1 MNTKAMLVIIILII
15 IAISSIVIS
24 QPQNV
29 KTASYNNG
37 NLVLPSYVNNN
48 SSYITIMPTYSN
60 SIMPFT
66 TINSPNANIN
76 LNVTSNLVTYEKSL
90 NKTIWADLIVMVDGT
105 GTLTNGNLF
114 RLNYTFPALYNK
126 TTHVG
131 FGNVNNVN
139 VNLTILPEFIY
150 DYVVNGTFYTNYN
163 YNFLPDYLETIP
175 NVINYIGDQY
185 KINATYYNIPTY
197 NITVKY
203 SSTQT
208 AGYLY
213 SLNTYMHSFIMKYNN
228 VNVTPVYYI
237 FNFLGHNYTSTQEGT
252 NLVNTTYIFYLNLTV
267 PNGTY
272 YYIATPVIEYQTF
285 SSNGLPIYQYI
296 PMTNYSV
303 TGYFIISGSNFNL
316 NVTNPLPLINYKQI
330 YFYAYL
336 VISGLLI
343 LAVLKLS
350 NGLIMAYS
358 MSASLFMLIGY
369 KLNLPFFNTS
379 LIMTVITLI
388 SGMFVYLY
396 IWSEK

>member
-15 IAISSIVIS
+15 IAISSIIIS

-29 KTASYNNG
+29 KIASYNNG
-37 NLVLPSYVNNN
+37 NLVLPYYVSNN
-48 SSYITIMPTYSN
+48 SSYVTLMPTITN
-60 SIMPFT
+60 SFIPFA
-66 TINSPNANIN
+66 TIDAPNANIN

-90 NKTIWADLIVMVDGT
+90 NKTIWADLIIMVDGSAS
-105 GTLTNGNLF
+105 LSNGATF
-114 RLNYTFPALYNK
+114 RLNYTVPALYNR
-126 TTHVG
+126 TLHLG
-131 FGNVNNVN
+131 FGDVNNVN
-139 VNLTILPEFIY
+139 VNLTILPQFIY
-150 DYVVNGTFYTNYN
+150 DYVVNGTFNTNYN

-175 NVINYIGDQY
+175 NVINYVSSQY
-185 KINATYYNIPTY
+185 KINASYYNIPTY

-237 FNFLGHNYTSTQEGT
+237 FNFLGHNYTSSQEGT

-272 YYIATPVIEYQTF
+272 YYITTPVIEYQSF
-285 SSNGLPIYQYI
+285 SNGLPIYQYI

>member
-37 NLVLPSYVNNN
+37 NLVLPYYVSNN
-48 SSYITIMPTYSN
+48 SSYVTLMPTITN
-60 SIMPFT
+60 SIMPFAI
-66 TINSPNANIN
+66 INSPNANIN

-90 NKTIWADLIVMVDGT
+90 NKTIWTNLIVMVDGSAS
-105 GTLTNGNLF
+105 LSNGATF
-114 RLNYTFPALYNK
+114 RMNYTVPALYNR
-126 TTHVG
+126 TLHLG
-131 FGNVNNVN
+131 FGDVNNVN
-139 VNLTILPEFIY
+139 VNLTILPQFIY
-150 DYVVNGTFYTNYN
+150 DYVVNGTFNTNYN

-175 NVINYIGDQY
+175 NVINYVSSQY
-185 KINATYYNIPTY
+185 KINASYYNIPTY

-237 FNFLGHNYTSTQEGT
+237 FNFLGHNYTSSQEGT

-272 YYIATPVIEYQTF
+272 YYITTPVIEYQSF
-285 SSNGLPIYQYI
+285 SNGLPIYQYI

>member
-15 IAISSIVIS
+15 IAISSIIIS

-29 KTASYNNG
+29 KIASYNNG
-37 NLVLPSYVNNN
+37 NLVLPYYVSNN
-48 SSYITIMPTYSN
+48 SSYVTLMPTITN
-60 SIMPFT
+60 SFIPFA
-66 TINSPNANIN
+66 TIDAPNANIN

-90 NKTIWADLIVMVDGT
+90 NKTIWADLIVMVDGSAS
-105 GTLTNGNLF
+105 LSNGATF
-114 RLNYTFPALYNK
+114 RLNYTVPALYNR
-126 TTHVG
+126 TLHLG
-131 FGNVNNVN
+131 FGDVNNVN
-139 VNLTILPEFIY
+139 VNLTILPQFIF
-150 DYVVNGTFYTNYN
+150 DYVVNGTFNTNYN

-175 NVINYIGDQY
+175 NVINYVSSQY
-185 KINATYYNIPTY
+185 KINASYYNIPTY

-213 SLNTYMHSFIMKYNN
+213 SLTTYMHSFIMNYNN

-237 FNFLGHNYTSTQEGT
+237 FNFLGHNYTSSQEGT

-272 YYIATPVIEYQTF
+272 YYITTPVIEYQSF
-285 SSNGLPIYQYI
+285 SNGLPIYQYI

-343 LAVLKLS
+343 MAVLKLS

>member
-1 MNTKAMLVIIILII
+1 MLVIIILII

-29 KTASYNNG
+29 KTTSYNNG
-37 NLVLPSYVNNN
+37 NLVLPYYVSNN
-48 SSYITIMPTYSN
+48 SSYVTLMPTITN
-60 SIMPFT
+60 SITPFAI
-66 TINSPNANIN
+66 INSPNANIN

-90 NKTIWADLIVMVDGT
+90 NKTIWADLIVMVDGSAS
-105 GTLTNGNLF
+105 LSNGATF
-114 RLNYTFPALYNK
+114 RMNYTVPALYNR
-126 TTHVG
+126 TLHLG
-131 FGNVNNVN
+131 FGDVNNVN
-139 VNLTILPEFIY
+139 VNLTILPQFIF
-150 DYVVNGTFYTNYN
+150 DYVIDGNFTTNYN

-175 NVINYIGDQY
+175 NVINYVSSQY
-185 KINATYYNIPTY
+185 KINASYYNIPTY

-272 YYIATPVIEYQTF
+272 YYIATPVIEYQSF
-285 SSNGLPIYQYI
+285 SNGLPIYQYI
-296 PMTNYSV
+296 PMTNYSI

-343 LAVLKLS
+343 MAVLKLS

>member
-29 KTASYNNG
+29 NTSSYNNG
-37 NLVLPSYVNNN
+37 NLVLPYYVSNN
-48 SSYITIMPTYSN
+48 SSYVTLMPTITN
-60 SIMPFT
+60 SITPFAI
-66 TINSPNANIN
+66 INSPNANIN

-90 NKTIWADLIVMVDGT
+90 NKTIWADLIVMVDGSAS
-105 GTLTNGNLF
+105 LSNGATF
-114 RLNYTFPALYNK
+114 RLNYTVPALYNR
-126 TTHVG
+126 TLHLG
-131 FGNVNNVN
+131 FGDVNNVN
-139 VNLTILPEFIY
+139 VNLTILPQFIF
-150 DYVVNGTFYTNYN
+150 DYVVNGTFNTNYN

-175 NVINYIGDQY
+175 NVINYVSSQY
-185 KINATYYNIPTY
+185 KINASYYNIPTY

-272 YYIATPVIEYQTF
+272 YYIATPVIEYQSF
-285 SSNGLPIYQYI
+285 SNGLPIYQYI

-343 LAVLKLS
+343 MAVLKLS

>member
-1 MNTKAMLVIIILII
+1 MNTKAMLVILILII

-37 NLVLPSYVNNN
+37 NLVLPYYVSNN
-48 SSYITIMPTYSN
+48 SSYVTLMPTITN
-60 SIMPFT
+60 SIMPFA
-66 TINSPNANIN
+66 TIDNPEAYIN

-90 NKTIWADLIVMVDGT
+90 NKTIWANLIVMVDGSAS
-105 GTLTNGNLF
+105 LSNGATF
-114 RLNYTFPALYNK
+114 RMNYTVPALYNR
-126 TTHVG
+126 TLFLG
-131 FGNVNNVN
+131 FGDVNSVN
-139 VNLTILPEFIY
+139 VNLTILPQFIY
-150 DYVVNGTFYTNYN
+150 DYVVNGIFNTNYN

-175 NVINYIGDQY
+175 NVINYVSSQY
-185 KINATYYNIPTY
+185 KINASYYNIPTY

-272 YYIATPVIEYQTF
+272 YYIATPVIEYQSF
-285 SSNGLPIYQYI
+285 SNGLPIYQYI
-296 PMTNYSV
+296 PMTNYSI

-343 LAVLKLS
+343 MAVLKLS

>member
-1 MNTKAMLVIIILII
+1 
-15 IAISSIVIS
+15 
-24 QPQNV
+24 
-29 KTASYNNG
+29 
-37 NLVLPSYVNNN
+37 
-48 SSYITIMPTYSN
+48 
-60 SIMPFT
+60 
-66 TINSPNANIN
+66 
-76 LNVTSNLVTYEKSL
+76 
-90 NKTIWADLIVMVDGT
+90 
-105 GTLTNGNLF
+105 
-114 RLNYTFPALYNK
+114 
-126 TTHVG
+126 
-131 FGNVNNVN
+131 
-139 VNLTILPEFIY
+139 
-150 DYVVNGTFYTNYN
+150 
-163 YNFLPDYLETIP
+163 
-175 NVINYIGDQY
+175 
-185 KINATYYNIPTY
+185 
-197 NITVKY
+197 
-203 SSTQT
+203 
-208 AGYLY
+208 
-213 SLNTYMHSFIMKYNN
+213 MKYNN

-272 YYIATPVIEYQTF
+272 YYIATPVIEYQSF
-285 SSNGLPIYQYI
+285 SNGLPIYQYI
-296 PMTNYSV
+296 PMTNYSI

-343 LAVLKLS
+343 MAVLKLS

>member
-1 MNTKAMLVIIILII
+1 MNSKIPVLLILII
-15 IAISSIVIS
+15 IAISSIIIS
-24 QPQNV
+24 VGNNMPNV
-29 KTASYNNG
+29 STNKVSGLIT
-37 NLVLPSYVNNN
+37 PSYFNNTTTYYN
-48 SSYITIMPTYSN
+48 FTSSSSYS
-60 SIMPFT
+60 S
-66 TINSPNANIN
+66 NIN
-76 LNVTSNLVTYEKSL
+76 DILLWGGARFNVTSNIPENLISYEISVDANITPNYVALIDGSITL
-90 NKTIWADLIVMVDGT
+90 NGQIQRYNWTVMQEKYNYILFPNGS
-105 GTLTNGNLF
+105 TNINV
-114 RLNYTFPALYNK
+114 NYT
-126 TTHVG
+126 V
-131 FGNVNNVN
+131 
-139 VNLTILPEFIY
+139 LPQFLIINSG
-150 DYVVNGTFYTNYN
+150 VTNYQFD
-163 YNFLPDYLETIP
+163 FLPDYLQSTP
-175 NVINYIGDQY
+175 TSFNYISQQWIHNSTSYVVPD
-185 KINATYYNIPTY
+185 YNISLL
-197 NITVKY
+197 Y
-203 SSTQT
+203 SATQT

-237 FNFLGHNYTSTQEGT
+237 FNFLGNNYTSTKEGT
-252 NLVNTTYIFYLNLTV
+252 NIVNTTYIFYLNITV

-272 YYIATPVIEYQTF
+272 YYMATPVIEYQSF
-285 SSNGLPIYQYI
+285 SNGLPIYQYI

-303 TGYFIISGSNFNL
+303 SGYFIISGSNFNL
-316 NVTNPLPLINYKQI
+316 NVTNPVPLINYKQI

-343 LAVLKLS
+343 MAVLKLS